1 MKNKQA
7 EMVKRMSDKELL
19 NHLYVSQLL
28 FFLVAVVLA
37 FFLFEGWNEFL
48 LLLEWDI
55 QEIFIIGSFVG
66 IAVVLI
72 DLILM
77 KYVPRHLMD
86 DGGINEKMFQKRS
99 VIHIVGLA
107 LLISSVEELLFR
119 GVIQT
124 HFGIWIASI
133 IFAIMHIR
141 YLHKWLLLI
150 SVILLS
156 FLLGYLYEWTGN
168 LLVTIWAHFIIDVL
182 LALKIRSEYIKK
194 IDNGEVSEE
203 YEKRDE

>member
-7 EMVKRMSDKELL
+7 EMVKQMSDKELL
-19 NHLYVSQLL
+19 YHLYVSQLL

-48 LLLEWDI
+48 FLLEWDI

-77 KYVPRHLMD
+77 KHVPRHLMD

-99 VIHIVGLA
+99 VINIVGLA
-107 LLISSVEELLFR
+107 LLIASVEELLFR

-156 FLLGYLYEWTGN
+156 FLLGFLYEWTEN

-194 IDNGEVSEE
+194 TDNGEVSEE